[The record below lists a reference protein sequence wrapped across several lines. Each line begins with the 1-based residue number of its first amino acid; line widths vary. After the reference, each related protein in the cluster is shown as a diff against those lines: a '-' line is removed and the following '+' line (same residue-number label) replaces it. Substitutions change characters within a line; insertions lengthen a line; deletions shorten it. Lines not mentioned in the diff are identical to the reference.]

1 MGLSIIKTTNYN
13 YNSMDKTYLGI
24 GNGFK
29 IEIYHNDFYTTNK
42 KYWPTSN
49 VEQFK
54 AVNNENLSLSFSTE
68 WEDAGGAKLGKKV
81 TSFINGKLVKAFAGQ
96 SNEGYQPMIL
106 TDAWTQQKMKGAQP
120 LSLELSFKAYS
131 NNSVAG
137 TNYRDILKFLTCICS
152 PIKPIILGDDT
163 LGVVK
168 RAAEGVINTGGEI
181 MTAIRDVGSSVSQS
195 RENNDSYVDTVAH
208 GVVGVVN
215 ATDKLHKGV
224 TQKAVLG
231 RNNGNF
237 TVVISFG
244 NNSGTKI
251 FNDESH
257 NNFTVEGGESKST
270 GKVDWI
276 IKSFS
281 CTPSVQF
288 EWDNKNKL
296 PIPLWCDFKISL
308 ETRCS
313 LSNKYVYD
321 LLNEN
326 PINLQYTDVN

>member
-13 YNSMDKTYLGI
+13 YNSMDTTYLGI

-29 IEIYHNDFYTTNK
+29 IEIYHNDFYAINK

-49 VEQFK
+49 IEQFK

-131 NNSVAG
+131 NNSIAG

-163 LGVVK
+163 LEVVK

-195 RENNDSYVDTVAH
+195 RDNNDSYVNTVAH

-215 ATDKLHKGV
+215 AADKLHKGV

-244 NNSGTKI
+244 NNGGTKI
-251 FNDESH
+251 FNDEAH
-257 NNFTVEGGESKST
+257 NNFTVEGGESTST

-288 EWDNKNKL
+288 EWDNKKKL

-326 PINLQYTDVN
+326 PINLQYKDVN